1 MLIFAMILLFS
12 VIHANTP
19 GVCLFKGK
27 FKKKMTIIED
37 SVHKIRQIKLTACG
51 RHVALAVDVKFHVY
65 PQPL

>member
-27 FKKKMTIIED
+27 LKKKNDNDRRFRAQNTTD
-37 SVHKIRQIKLTACG
+37 
-51 RHVALAVDVKFHVY
+51 
-65 PQPL
+65 